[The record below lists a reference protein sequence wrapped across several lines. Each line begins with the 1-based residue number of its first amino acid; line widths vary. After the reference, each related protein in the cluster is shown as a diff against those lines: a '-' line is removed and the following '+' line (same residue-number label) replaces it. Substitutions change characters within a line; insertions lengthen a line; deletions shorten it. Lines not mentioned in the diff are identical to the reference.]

1 LNYKIV
7 LKTVHTPP
15 SPYYIGV
22 HIQGLCNCK
31 EEGRHLKMRQKL
43 ETVLKPVE
51 EISNDVYR
59 QLIYMNT
66 IG

>member
-22 HIQGLCNCK
+22 HIHVFSNNNL
-31 EEGRHLKMRQKL
+31 GRR
-43 ETVLKPVE
+43 
-51 EISNDVYR
+51 DA
-59 QLIYMNT
+59 
-66 IG
+66 